1 MPWIDTIHETDAE
14 GALREVYDRITGARG
29 KASNIMR
36 VQSLHPE
43 AMRAHLDLY
52 LAVLFGRSG
61 LRRAERELIAVVVSA
76 ANGCAYCVRHHAE
89 ALKALWKDDA
99 RVAQVAE
106 DYRSLDSGSGPG
118 QALSERERAL
128 CDYADALTRDPAG
141 VEESAVERL
150 RAVGLSDRDVLD
162 ANLIA
167 SYFNFVNRI
176 AEGLGVAFTEA
187 EATGYRY

>member
-1 MPWIDTIHETDAE
+1 MPWIDTIHEADAE
-14 GALREVYDRITGARG
+14 GTLREVYDRITGARG

-43 AMRAHLDLY
+43 AMAAHLDLY
-52 LAVLFGRSG
+52 MAVMFGRSG
-61 LRRAERELIAVVVSA
+61 LRRAERELIAVVVSV
-76 ANGCAYCVRHHAE
+76 ANGCAYCVQHHAE
-89 ALKALWKDDA
+89 ALKALWKDDD
-99 RVAQVAE
+99 RVAQATE
-106 DYRSLDSGSGPG
+106 DYRALD
-118 QALSERERAL
+118 LSERERAL
-128 CDYADALTRDPAG
+128 CDYADALTRDPAA
-141 VEESAVERL
+141 VDEATVERL
-150 RAVGLSDRDVLD
+150 RAAGLSDRDVLD

>member
-1 MPWIDTIHETDAE
+1 MSWIETIAEPDAE
-14 GALREVYDRITGARG
+14 GDLRAVYDRIEGARG
-29 KASNIMR
+29 KVSHIMR

-52 LAVLFGRSG
+52 LAVLFSRSG

-76 ANGCAYCVRHHAE
+76 ANGCAYCVRHHTE

-99 RVAQVAE
+99 RVAQAAE
-106 DYRSLDSGSGPG
+106 DYRRLG
-118 QALSERERAL
+118 LSERERAL
-128 CDYADALTRDPAG
+128 CDYADTLTRDPAA
-141 VEESAVERL
+141 VDESAVERL
-150 RAVGLSDRDVLD
+150 RAAGLSDRDVLD

-176 AEGLGVAFTEA
+176 AEGLGVAFTEE
-187 EATGYRY
+187 EASGYRY